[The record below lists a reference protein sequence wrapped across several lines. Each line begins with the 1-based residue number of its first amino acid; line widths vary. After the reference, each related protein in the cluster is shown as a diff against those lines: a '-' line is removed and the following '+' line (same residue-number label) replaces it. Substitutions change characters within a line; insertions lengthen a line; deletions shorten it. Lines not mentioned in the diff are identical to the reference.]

1 MIRNPNEIQEGAKK
15 IRILVAGYPSGREPE
30 VPICPVCDAECD
42 TIYIGHNGDYIGC
55 ENCVTTRDAWEVIE
69 NLSDN

>member
-1 MIRNPNEIQEGAKK
+1 MNDIPDHPVIQNME
-15 IRILVAGYPSGREPE
+15 RTGYPSGREPE
-30 VPICPVCDAECD
+30 FPKCPVCDAECD